1 MARLILFS
9 AGCLTA
15 NLPSFCQP
23 HSWSLIRHCART
35 VVAAG
40 GHLVCLHSPATKW
53 PPSVTKTVGRNM
65 CDAQQHHT
73 CHVSRTWSRWTNVLW
88 HLTSS
93 GASLL
98 VSGCRLSDRLTAW
111 DLMTRTGPA
120 PSAAWGGGNLVQVM
134 FNRHPRAGEQW
145 LTGARLT
152 CI

>member
-53 PPSVTKTVGRNM
+53 QKQSAVTCAMPSNITLV
-65 CDAQQHHT
+65 T
-73 CHVSRTWSRWTNVLW
+73 CHERWTNVLW

-145 LTGARLT
+145 LMGARLT